1 MGFLDKFKG
10 KDAEQMVARVKEEVA
25 QRDEEV
31 DAAIDKV
38 ADLADRATDGKL
50 TEKIDDAAA
59 KLKEAAERLDDEPK
73 A

>member
-1 MGFLDKFKG
+1 VGFLDKFKG
-10 KDAEQMVARVKEEVA
+10 KDAEQMVNRVKDEVA

-38 ADLADRATDGKL
+38 ADLADRATDGKF

>member
-1 MGFLDKFKG
+1 MGFLDRFKG
-10 KDAEQMVARVKEEVA
+10 KDAEQLVDRAKEEA
-25 QRDEEV
+25 ARHDEDI

-38 ADLADRATDGKL
+38 ADLADKATDGKF

-59 KLKEAAERLDDEPK
+59 RLKEAADRLDEDPS

>member
-10 KDAEQMVARVKEEVA
+10 KDAEQMVDRVKEEVA

>member
-1 MGFLDKFKG
+1 MGLLDKFKG
-10 KDAEQMVARVKEEVA
+10 KDAEKLIAQAKEQA
-25 QRDEEV
+25 GQHDEDI

-38 ADLADRATDGKL
+38 ADLADQATDGKF

-59 KLKEAAERLDDEPK
+59 KLKEAADRLDDPK

>member
-10 KDAEQMVARVKEEVA
+10 KNADEVVDRAKEQAA
-25 QRDEEV
+25 QHDEDI

-38 ADLADRATDGKL
+38 ADLADKATDGKF
-50 TEKIDDAAA
+50 TEKIDEAAA
-59 KLKEAAERLDDEPK
+59 KLKEAADQLDDDPK

>member
-1 MGFLDKFKG
+1 MGFWDRFKG
-10 KDAEQMVARVKEEVA
+10 KDADQLVDRVKDEVA

-38 ADLADRATDGKL
+38 ADLADRATDGKF

-59 KLKEAAERLDDEPK
+59 KLKEAADRLDDPK